1 MLIDDPPPPHAVV
14 RQGRLDA
21 KIDSGKHQVII
32 AAQKPSVYQQVI
44 AKTKALCFRSYVLAG
59 NFEKQRFPGMA
70 ADAAAG
76 GGM

>member
-1 MLIDDPPPPHAVV
+1 MV

-32 AAQKPSVYQQVI
+32 AAHKTSVYQQVM
-44 AKTKALCFRSYVLAG
+44 AKTKNLCFRSYVLAG

-70 ADAAAG
+70 AEAAP